1 MKLSHLLVRWFQKF
15 LVLLVILALI
25 GWGSPASVSAATEY
39 NETIQF
45 SDDFDSCSG
54 ERVLINGSQHIMGR
68 FTKDAAGRLHFSFT
82 RHTQGKGIGQISG
95 DDYILTDSVTRTSLE
110 SVSGEVPVLTEQYN
124 SRLLRLGEKGSS
136 DDTIVHFLS
145 KVTIDANGEMTTVIE
160 IQNVECR

>member
-1 MKLSHLLVRWFQKF
+1 MKLSQSLVRWSRKF
-15 LVLLVILALI
+15 LILLALLALI
-25 GWGSPASVSAATEY
+25 GWGRPASVSAATEY

-68 FTKDAAGRLHFSFT
+68 FTKDAAGKLHFSFT

-110 SVSGEVPVLTEQYN
+110 FVSGAVPVLVEQYN
-124 SRLLRLGEKGSS
+124 SRLLRLGENESS
-136 DDTIVHFLS
+136 DDTIIHFLS
-145 KVTIDANGEMTTVIE
+145 KFTVDANGEMTIVTE
-160 IQNVECR
+160 IQSVECR